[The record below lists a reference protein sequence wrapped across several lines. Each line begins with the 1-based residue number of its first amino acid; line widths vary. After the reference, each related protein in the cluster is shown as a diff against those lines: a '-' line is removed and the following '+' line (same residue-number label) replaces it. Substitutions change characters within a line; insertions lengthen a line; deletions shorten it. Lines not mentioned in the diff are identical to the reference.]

1 MAVYKWNN
9 REFMSEQEINN
20 LPENKRPVL
29 ATPPVMFDL
38 SKAERIT
45 VNKADLKVTEI
56 QAQQEK
62 LSDFI

>member
-29 ATPPVMFDL
+29 AIPPVMFDL

>member
-9 REFMSEQEINN
+9 REFMSEQEINK

-29 ATPPVMFDL
+29 AKPPVMFDL